1 MKKEA
6 DFDTTYCVNENCSEK
21 CWRYKDNW
29 KFSENKNY
37 WYMEK
42 CDKGGSKMK
51 LEDILKETAEVK
63 KFRSI
68 QDEMMESV
76 LKEK

>member
-6 DFDTTYCVNENCSEK
+6 NFDTTYCVNENCGEK

-42 CDKGGSKMK
+42 CDKGESKY
-51 LEDILKETAEVK
+51 
-63 KFRSI
+63 
-68 QDEMMESV
+68 
-76 LKEK
+76 EKH

>member
-1 MKKEA
+1 
-6 DFDTTYCVNENCSEK
+6 
-21 CWRYKDNW
+21 
-29 KFSENKNY
+29 
-37 WYMEK
+37 
-42 CDKGGSKMK
+42 MK

-63 KFRSI
+63 NFRSI